1 MDYKK
6 IGDELKKKLQEIKIS
21 RDKLNSKDF
30 YKDSDN
36 LSTLKPPIKVIDEN
50 IFGYITIYYNIIY
63 FNTYSFNNSLRV
75 RY

>member
-36 LSTLKPPIKVIDEN
+36 LSTLKPPKKVIDEN